1 MGATPAV
8 VRLAAGFGVLLRRR
22 DRLMSATPR
31 QLDFA
36 APAMPCKAYPAQ
48 LTLRRMYAQ
57 TGPARA
63 SAVSPALPPFQPPL
77 PE

>member
-8 VRLAAGFGVLLRRR
+8 VRLVAGFGVLLRRR
-22 DRLMSATPR
+22 DRLMSATPGR
-31 QLDFA
+31 LDFA
-36 APAMPCKAYPAQ
+36 VPAVSCMEYPVQ

-57 TGPARA
+57 TEPARA
-63 SAVSPALPPFQPPL
+63 SAVSPALPPFQPPP